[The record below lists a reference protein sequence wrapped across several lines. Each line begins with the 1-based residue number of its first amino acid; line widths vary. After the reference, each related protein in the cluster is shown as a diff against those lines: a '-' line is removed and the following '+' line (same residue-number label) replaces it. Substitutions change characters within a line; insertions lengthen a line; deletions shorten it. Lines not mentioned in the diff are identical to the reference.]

1 MERREREP
9 DWVGLGEELGRRV
22 GPRRG
27 KEKRGRERKIGLGLK
42 GERGE
47 RRDSF
52 VLFLFLK

>member
-1 MERREREP
+1 MERGEREP

-22 GPRRG
+22 GPRMG

-42 GERGE
+42 GDRGE

-52 VLFLFLK
+52 VLFF